1 MEISFLHLTIF
12 VFLAFLSVPLRR
24 FREFLKK
31 PETPQLRTHVP
42 SSVSSAAADESRGPS
57 LWKYDVFLS
66 FRGTDS
72 RRSFV
77 SHLYEALTK
86 EGIKAFHDDRE
97 LTRGGFIWKEL
108 VKAIEESRFAVVVLT
123 EGYATSRW
131 CLEELSLIV
140 DLASKKRLELIPVF
154 LDIDPSELKRRNGWF
169 EKALA
174 KHELR
179 YDLETVGRWRKALA
193 EVGNI
198 SGWDSKTRSEEAVL
212 VQEVVRDLSNRLF
225 SQPSS
230 DAEGLVGIMPHLRS
244 VESLLS
250 MDSGDVRMV
259 GIWGMGGIGKSTIA
273 KFVCK
278 RLSSKFDGVCFLE
291 NAKTEFEQYGSSH
304 MRQKVL
310 REILRRKDLNSWDG
324 DSGVMRQRLRG
335 KSILLVI
342 DNVDSVEQL
351 QELVGSLEWFGP
363 GSRIV
368 ITTRDKRVLEQHD
381 VEYIYEVKPLK
392 TTQALMLF
400 SKHAFKQPRPPK
412 DSAELSIDIVK
423 QLDGLPLAIRV
434 AGAALYRRDI
444 ADWEYYLDLLRT
456 NVNSSVSKALR
467 ESFEALNNQEK
478 LIFLYVACCFN
489 GKHMHGVSRVLDL
502 FIVSGHMPFR
512 STLCIRTLK
521 EKCLISISTTQR
533 LWVHDVL
540 QDMARSIICEGKE
553 ENPWKRKILW
563 NFMDINNVLCENMGS
578 EAVEVESLL
587 LDMPKGKEL
596 CISPAIFER
605 MYNLKLL
612 KFYNN
617 STGGESSK
625 ICMPGG
631 LVYLP
636 MLRYLHWQA
645 YSLKS
650 LPSRFCTTYLV
661 ELNLPNSS
669 VETLWNGTQDL
680 GNLRRMNLR
689 GCRRLLE
696 VPNLSKATS
705 LEKLNLDN
713 CESLVDLTDS
723 VRHLNNLGVLELS
736 GCKKLKNLPNNINLR
751 LLRTLHLEGCSSLE
765 DFPFLSENVRKI
777 TLDETAIEEIPAS
790 IERLS
795 ELKTLHLSGCK
806 KLKNLPRTI
815 RNIDSLTTLWLSNCP
830 NITLFPEVG
839 DNIESLALKGTA
851 IEEVPATIGD
861 KSRLCYLNMSGCQRL
876 KNLPPT
882 LKNLTNLKFL
892 LLRGCTNI
900 TERPETACRLKA
912 LDLNGTSIMEETSGS
927 VQSDDEPLDMPR
939 LAQYILQSVKERIR
953 HQRSMRL

>member
-1 MEISFLHLTIF
+1 LSPPDYIRLPRISLGTTTSLPR
-12 VFLAFLSVPLRR
+12 LS
-24 FREFLKK
+24 E
-31 PETPQLRTHVP
+31 ETGDT
-42 SSVSSAAADESRGPS
+42 SAS
-57 LWKYDVFLS
+57 
-66 FRGTDS
+66 
-72 RRSFV
+72 
-77 SHLYEALTK
+77 
-86 EGIKAFHDDRE
+86 
-97 LTRGGFIWKEL
+97 
-108 VKAIEESRFAVVVLT
+108 
-123 EGYATSRW
+123 
-131 CLEELSLIV
+131 
-140 DLASKKRLELIPVF
+140 
-154 LDIDPSELKRRNGWF
+154 
-169 EKALA
+169 
-174 KHELR
+174 
-179 YDLETVGRWRKALA
+179 
-193 EVGNI
+193 
-198 SGWDSKTRSEEAVL
+198 SEEAVL

-230 DAEGLVGIMPHLRS
+230 DAEGL
-244 VESLLS
+244 
-250 MDSGDVRMV
+250 
-259 GIWGMGGIGKSTIA
+259 
-273 KFVCK
+273 
-278 RLSSKFDGVCFLE
+278 
-291 NAKTEFEQYGSSH
+291 
-304 MRQKVL
+304 
-310 REILRRKDLNSWDG
+310 
-324 DSGVMRQRLRG
+324 
-335 KSILLVI
+335 
-342 DNVDSVEQL
+342 
-351 QELVGSLEWFGP
+351 
-363 GSRIV
+363 
-368 ITTRDKRVLEQHD
+368 
-381 VEYIYEVKPLK
+381 
-392 TTQALMLF
+392 
-400 SKHAFKQPRPPK
+400 
-412 DSAELSIDIVK
+412 

-521 EKCLISISTTQR
+521 EKCLMSISTTKR
-533 LWVHDVL
+533 LWVHDLL

-553 ENPWKRKILW
+553 ENHGNAGFCGTLW
-563 NFMDINNVLCENMGS
+563 TSTTCFGS

-605 MYNLKLL
+605 IEY
-612 KFYNN
+612 
-617 STGGESSK
+617 
-625 ICMPGG
+625 
-631 LVYLP
+631 
-636 MLRYLHWQA
+636 
-645 YSLKS
+645 LKS

-669 VETLWNGTQDL
+669 VETLWNGTQA
-680 GNLRRMNLR
+680 NEMLR

-765 DFPFLSENVRKI
+765 DFPFLSENVEKI
-777 TLDETAIEEIPAS
+777 SLDETAIEEIPAS

-795 ELKTLHLSGCK
+795 SSKLCTYQ

-876 KNLPPT
+876 KNLPAT
-882 LKNLTNLKFL
+882 LKNLTHLKFL
-892 LLRGCTNI
+892 LLRGCANI
-900 TERPETACRLKA
+900 TERPETAGRLKA
-912 LDLNGTSIMEETSGS
+912 LDLNGTSIMETSRS
-927 VQSDDEPLDMPR
+927 VQSEDEPLDMPR

-953 HQRSMRL
+953 HQRSMKL

>member
-1 MEISFLHLTIF
+1 MEISFLHLTLF
-12 VFLAFLSVPLRR
+12 VFFAVLVVQLRR
-24 FREFLKK
+24 LRK
-31 PETPQLRTHVP
+31 PETPRLP
-42 SSVSSAAADESRGPS
+42 SSSVSSAPPEADESRDRS

-72 RRSFV
+72 RRNFV

-97 LTRGGFIWKEL
+97 LPRGGFIWEGL
-108 VKAIEESRFAVVVLT
+108 VKAIDESRFAIVVLS
-123 EGYATSRW
+123 EGYAASRW

-154 LDIDPSELKRRNGWF
+154 LDIDPSDLKRRSGCF
-169 EKALA
+169 HEALV

-179 YDLETVGRWRKALA
+179 YDLETVGRWRRALA

-198 SGWDSKTRSEEAVL
+198 SGWDSKSRNEEAVL
-212 VQEVVRDLSNRLF
+212 VREVVRDLSNRLF
-225 SQPSS
+225 SQSSS
-230 DAEGLVGIMPHLRS
+230 DSDGLVGIMSHMRS
-244 VESLLS
+244 LESLLS

-291 NAKTEFEQYGSSH
+291 NAKMEFEQYGSSH
-304 MRQKVL
+304 TRQKVL
-310 REILRRKDLNSWDG
+310 TEILRRKDLNSWDG
-324 DSGVMRQRLRG
+324 DSSVMRQRLRE

-342 DNVDSVEQL
+342 DNVDNVEQL

-381 VEYIYEVKPLK
+381 VEYIYEVKPLR

-456 NVNSSVSKALR
+456 NVNSSVSKALG
-467 ESFEALNNQEK
+467 ESFEALNNEEK

-502 FIVSGHMPFR
+502 FIVSGHRPFR
-512 STLCIRTLK
+512 STLSIKTLI
-521 EKCLISISTTQR
+521 EKCLISISTTKR
-533 LWVHDVL
+533 LWVHDLL

-553 ENPWKRKILW
+553 ENPWKRKMLW
-563 NFMDINNVLCENMGS
+563 NFMDINNVLCENM
-578 EAVEVESLL
+578 
-587 LDMPKGKEL
+587 
-596 CISPAIFER
+596 
-605 MYNLKLL
+605 
-612 KFYNN
+612 
-617 STGGESSK
+617 
-625 ICMPGG
+625 
-631 LVYLP
+631 
-636 MLRYLHWQA
+636 
-645 YSLKS
+645 
-650 LPSRFCTTYLV
+650 
-661 ELNLPNSS
+661 
-669 VETLWNGTQDL
+669 DL

-696 VPNLSKATS
+696 VPNLSKATG
-705 LEKLNLDN
+705 LEKLILDN

-751 LLRTLHLEGCSSLE
+751 LLRTLHLERCSSLE
-765 DFPFLSENVRKI
+765 DFPFLSENVKKI
-777 TLDETAIEEIPAS
+777 SLDETAIEEIPAS

-851 IEEVPATIGD
+851 IEEVPATIGA

-882 LKNLTNLKFL
+882 LKNLTHLKFL
-892 LLRGCTNI
+892 LLRGCANI
-900 TERPETACRLKA
+900 TERPETAGRLKA
-912 LDLNGTSIMEETSGS
+912 LDLNGTSIMETSRS
-927 VQSDDEPLDMPR
+927 VQSDDEPLDMPS
-939 LAQYILQSVKERIR
+939 LAHYILQSIKERIR
-953 HQRSMRL
+953 HQRSMKL

>member
-1 MEISFLHLTIF
+1 M
-12 VFLAFLSVPLRR
+12 
-24 FREFLKK
+24 
-31 PETPQLRTHVP
+31 
-42 SSVSSAAADESRGPS
+42 
-57 LWKYDVFLS
+57 
-66 FRGTDS
+66 
-72 RRSFV
+72 
-77 SHLYEALTK
+77 
-86 EGIKAFHDDRE
+86 
-97 LTRGGFIWKEL
+97 
-108 VKAIEESRFAVVVLT
+108 
-123 EGYATSRW
+123 
-131 CLEELSLIV
+131 
-140 DLASKKRLELIPVF
+140 
-154 LDIDPSELKRRNGWF
+154 
-169 EKALA
+169 
-174 KHELR
+174 
-179 YDLETVGRWRKALA
+179 
-193 EVGNI
+193 
-198 SGWDSKTRSEEAVL
+198 L

-230 DAEGLVGIMPHLRS
+230 DAEGLVGIMPHMRS

-259 GIWGMGGIGKSTIA
+259 GIWGVGGIGKSTIA

-342 DNVDSVEQL
+342 DNVDNVEQL

-540 QDMARSIICEGKE
+540 QDMARGIICEGKE
-553 ENPWKRKILW
+553 ESPWKRKILW
-563 NFMDINNVLCENMGS
+563 NFMDINNVLCENMVS
-578 EAVEVESLL
+578 
-587 LDMPKGKEL
+587 
-596 CISPAIFER
+596 
-605 MYNLKLL
+605 
-612 KFYNN
+612 
-617 STGGESSK
+617 
-625 ICMPGG
+625 
-631 LVYLP
+631 
-636 MLRYLHWQA
+636 H
-645 YSLKS
+645 
-650 LPSRFCTTYLV
+650 
-661 ELNLPNSS
+661 
-669 VETLWNGTQDL
+669 
-680 GNLRRMNLR
+680 
-689 GCRRLLE
+689 
-696 VPNLSKATS
+696 
-705 LEKLNLDN
+705 
-713 CESLVDLTDS
+713 
-723 VRHLNNLGVLELS
+723 
-736 GCKKLKNLPNNINLR
+736 
-751 LLRTLHLEGCSSLE
+751 
-765 DFPFLSENVRKI
+765 
-777 TLDETAIEEIPAS
+777 
-790 IERLS
+790 
-795 ELKTLHLSGCK
+795 
-806 KLKNLPRTI
+806 
-815 RNIDSLTTLWLSNCP
+815 
-830 NITLFPEVG
+830 
-839 DNIESLALKGTA
+839 
-851 IEEVPATIGD
+851 
-861 KSRLCYLNMSGCQRL
+861 
-876 KNLPPT
+876 
-882 LKNLTNLKFL
+882 
-892 LLRGCTNI
+892 
-900 TERPETACRLKA
+900 
-912 LDLNGTSIMEETSGS
+912 
-927 VQSDDEPLDMPR
+927 
-939 LAQYILQSVKERIR
+939 
-953 HQRSMRL
+953 